1 MRSEAKV
8 CTCGAKNHQKWRRC
22 QRCGAELAAT
32 APARAAKVAAG
43 EAEPSR
49 LLSGWL
55 TAAGVAVLVIGAA
68 MAFPR
73 RTPETATAA
82 KTARP
87 AAPGAPAAAASGP
100 GTRANVPALA
110 PGTASDLDR
119 EASAAYARGDFKS
132 ALDSLRRAVAADP
145 ADLAAQNNLGQV
157 LVRLGEA
164 PEAIP
169 HLTIAAN
176 GAPGE
181 WSYRFNLARAEAQTG
196 DWSGAVESYQR
207 ADQLF
212 PDDHVTLFNLAQA
225 LEKANRQDEALPVL
239 EKAVAAAPDDP
250 SLLVS
255 LGSAYEQAGRSA
267 DAAQTF
273 NKYLEKVPS
282 APDAGSVKAHLA
294 RLQGGASPA
303 ASAPATTD
311 VTSGAPATD
320 APPAPP
326 SN

>member
-1 MRSEAKV
+1 MRTPAAISRV
-8 CTCGAKNHQKWRRC
+8 PSTRC
-22 QRCGAELAAT
+22 D
-32 APARAAKVAAG
+32 AR
-43 EAEPSR
+43 
-49 LLSGWL
+49 W
-55 TAAGVAVLVIGAA
+55 
-68 MAFPR
+68 R
-73 RTPETATAA
+73 RTPPISRRRTI
-82 KTARP
+82 
-87 AAPGAPAAAASGP
+87 SG
-100 GTRANVPALA
+100 RC
-110 PGTASDLDR
+110 SY
-119 EASAAYARGDFKS
+119 ASA
-132 ALDSLRRAVAADP
+132 
-145 ADLAAQNNLGQV
+145 Q
-157 LVRLGEA
+157 A

-225 LEKANRQDEALPVL
+225 LQKANRQDEALPVL

-294 RLQGGASPA
+294 RLQGGAPPA
-303 ASAPATTD
+303 ASAPAATD